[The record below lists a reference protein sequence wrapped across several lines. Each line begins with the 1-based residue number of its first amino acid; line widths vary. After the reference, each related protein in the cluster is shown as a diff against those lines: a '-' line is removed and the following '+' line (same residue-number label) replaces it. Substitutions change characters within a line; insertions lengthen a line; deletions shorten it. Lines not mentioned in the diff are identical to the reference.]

1 LGALD
6 FAQEIGILDALP
18 GKEIDF
24 PAEFCSQLI
33 SEGRFV
39 GTDDGKNFDAEGAK
53 FKRNVRD
60 GRQRRNAE
68 APPSLEGKES
78 VICSWQL

>member
-33 SEGRFV
+33 PERRFV
-39 GTDDGKNFDAEGAK
+39 
-53 FKRNVRD
+53 VRILLD
-60 GRQRRNAE
+60 WHLVELN
-68 APPSLEGKES
+68 
-78 VICSWQL
+78 